1 MQKLINY
8 NIQIERVLKFYNI
21 SEEIIKRE
29 NTIIWLL
36 INSVDTYKTIKEN
49 IKLEDF
55 KNEENKEILKEIY
68 NALENGNTNINSVLD
83 HIESEQI
90 QSHLTEIM
98 ADDYGITDNKK
109 AIDDLLKKY
118 ELEKLQNKRD
128 SLLEELNVEKDT
140 EKKKNIGKELNDI
153 VLILSKI
160 NQGGYRKLE

>member
-1 MQKLINY
+1 M
-8 NIQIERVLKFYNI
+8 
-21 SEEIIKRE
+21 
-29 NTIIWLL
+29 
-36 INSVDTYKTIKEN
+36 
-49 IKLEDF
+49 
-55 KNEENKEILKEIY
+55 ILKEIY

-83 HIESEQI
+83 HIESEKI

-98 ADDYGITDNKK
+98 ADDYGIIDNKK

-128 SLLEELNVEKDT
+128 SLLEELNIEKDT